1 MAVMGVKVRERN
13 GAWWIFIDHYGQ
25 RKAKRIGTGASGK
38 KAANHVAQQ
47 IQARLA
53 LGQMAFDR
61 QLSGITLDAYAETF
75 LQRIQHTRKPSTHE
89 AYQQTLTRNIKP
101 LIGKLALHAVTRE
114 KVKILA
120 MAGLEKE
127 QSPKTVQNTI
137 RCLSSLFSHAVEDGL
152 VAVNPALKPGKFLP
166 KISKRRGINPLTR
179 EEIATL
185 LDTAKAH
192 APRYYPIFLCAA
204 RTGLRMGELLA
215 LQWDDLD
222 FNGRCIQI
230 SRNYTHWKLTTPKS
244 GESRRVD
251 MSLELT
257 QVLKDLKL
265 ECQIDAGAS
274 GSDVPPWVFCNEKG
288 GLLHPHNL
296 RDRIFYGLLKKAGIR
311 QVRFHDL
318 RHSFASLL
326 LQQGESPVYVK
337 DQLGHSSIQ
346 ITVDCY
352 GHLIPGGNKQAVDR
366 LDTSIARSVFEKKS
380 ATPAQPSR
388 EVERTSTRGNL
399 VNQAVIERRYGVSDG
414 FRTRDL
420 RIHNP
425 AL

>member
-1 MAVMGVKVRERN
+1 MAVNVRYWKR
-13 GAWWIFIDHYGQ
+13 AWWVFINHQGT
-25 RKAKRIGTGASGK
+25 RKAKRVGVGESGK
-38 KAANHVAQQ
+38 KAAKQVAQQ
-47 IQARLA
+47 IQARLV
-53 LGQMAFDR
+53 LGQASFD
-61 QLSGITLDAYAETF
+61 SHKTGVTFDSYSETF

-89 AYQQTLTRNIKP
+89 AYQQTLTCNIKP
-101 LIGKLALHAVTRE
+101 MIGKLALHAVTRE
-114 KVKILA
+114 KVKALA
-120 MAGLEKE
+120 MAGLEKG

-137 RCLSSLFSHAVEDGL
+137 RCLSSLLSQAVEDGL
-152 VAVNPALKPGKFLP
+152 LAVNSALKPGKFLP

-185 LDTAKAH
+185 LDTAKTK

-230 SRNYTHWKLTTPKS
+230 SRNFTHWKLTTPKS
-244 GESRRVD
+244 GENRRVD

-265 ECQIDAGAS
+265 ERQIDAGAS
-274 GSDVPPWVFCNEKG
+274 GTDVPPWVFCNENG
-288 GLLHPHNL
+288 GLLHPNNL
-296 RDRIFYGLLKKAGIR
+296 RDRIFYGLLTKANLR
-311 QVRFHDL
+311 KVRFHDL
-318 RHSFASLL
+318 RHSYASLL

-337 DQLGHSSIQ
+337 EQLGHSSIQ

-366 LDTSIARSVFEKKS
+366 LDTPAIKPAVKPES
-380 ATPAQPSR
+380 ATPAQPARDAARVHER
-388 EVERTSTRGNL
+388 ERVGDQGVTR
-399 VNQAVIERRYGVSDG
+399 RRYGVSDG

>member
-1 MAVMGVKVRERN
+1 MAVNVRYWKR
-13 GAWWIFIDHYGQ
+13 AWWVFINHQGI
-25 RKAKRIGTGASGK
+25 RKAKRVGVGESGK
-38 KAANHVAQQ
+38 KAAKQVAQQ
-47 IQARLA
+47 IQARLV
-53 LGQMAFDR
+53 LGQAAFD
-61 QLSGITLDAYAETF
+61 SHKTGVTFDSYSETF

-101 LIGKLALHAVTRE
+101 MIGKLALHAVTRE
-114 KVKILA
+114 KVKALA
-120 MAGLEKE
+120 MAGLEKG

-137 RCLSSLFSHAVEDGL
+137 RCLSSLLSQAVEDGL
-152 VAVNPALKPGKFLP
+152 LAVNSALKPGKFLP

-185 LDTAKAH
+185 LDTAKTK

-230 SRNYTHWKLTTPKS
+230 SRNFTHWKLTTPKS

-265 ECQIDAGAS
+265 ERQIDAGAS
-274 GSDVPPWVFCNEKG
+274 GTDVPPWVFCNENG
-288 GLLHPHNL
+288 GLLHPNNL
-296 RDRIFYGLLKKAGIR
+296 RDRIFYGLLTKANLR
-311 QVRFHDL
+311 KVRFHDL
-318 RHSFASLL
+318 RHSYASLL

-366 LDTSIARSVFEKKS
+366 LDTPPVQPSCEAES
-380 ATPAQPSR
+380 ATPAQPRKPIALPAS
-388 EVERTSTRGNL
+388 VNMPNYPVVTR
-399 VNQAVIERRYGVSDG
+399 RRYGVSDG